1 MCLFCFWAD
10 WAVLGSTAFEGVFSC
25 FKFPLTDGIFE
36 TGAYGVPS
44 KSQISCVC
52 QSKSIILYNLG
63 CMTLV
68 LASEEKAVGKTK
80 TTFSFIL
87 LSFPLTAKLALC
99 HCCRRHR
106 AVTAARL
113 RRAIAQCR
121 TATASP
127 AYSPPLFSPLAPV
140 SDEGKRPWRKGK
152 EKEDKNH
159 PYLVCS
165 STICSRYTY
174 MNYIVSLLLLA
185 TVCLDGFLL
194 LYMSSSV
201 LLFYVY
207 SKAFLCLHG
216 SLTTR
221 FSK

>member
-1 MCLFCFWAD
+1 
-10 WAVLGSTAFEGVFSC
+10 
-25 FKFPLTDGIFE
+25 
-36 TGAYGVPS
+36 
-44 KSQISCVC
+44 
-52 QSKSIILYNLG
+52 
-63 CMTLV
+63 MTLV
-68 LASEEKAVGKTK
+68 LASEKKAVGKTK

-99 HCCRRHR
+99 HCSRRHHRHRAAAPPPRHRR

-113 RRAIAQCR
+113 RRAIARCR

-165 STICSRYTY
+165 STICSRYIWIILY
-174 MNYIVSLLLLA
+174 LCYSLLLFA
-185 TVCLDGFLL
+185 WMVFFIEASV
-194 LYMSSSV
+194 SSC
-201 LLFYVY
+201 
-207 SKAFLCLHG
+207 KAAIDEGRKQYLPKQL
-216 SLTTR
+216 
-221 FSK
+221 K